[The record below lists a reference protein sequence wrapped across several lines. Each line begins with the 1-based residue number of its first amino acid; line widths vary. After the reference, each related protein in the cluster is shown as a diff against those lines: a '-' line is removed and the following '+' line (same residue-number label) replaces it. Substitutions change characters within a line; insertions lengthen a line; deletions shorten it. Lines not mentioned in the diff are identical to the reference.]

1 MQLIIL
7 DRDGV
12 INQDSDEYIK
22 SPDEWVPIPG
32 SLEAIARLSHANY
45 RVIVASNQSGISRGL
60 FTIAD
65 LNQIHEKMHRLAR
78 EVGGDIDAVFYSPYG
93 PQDDAYCR
101 KPNPG
106 MLEDIANRLRS
117 SLNGV
122 PMVGDKLSDI
132 QAAQK
137 AGAQPILVR
146 TGKGQATLDKGEG
159 IDRVPVYDNLQ
170 SYVENLLGNE

>member
-1 MQLIIL
+1 MELIIL

-12 INQDSDEYIK
+12 INEDSDEYIK
-22 SPDEWVPIPG
+22 TPEEWVPIPG

-45 RVIVASNQSGISRGL
+45 RVIVASNQSGISRKL
-60 FTIAD
+60 FTIED
-65 LNQIHEKMHRLAR
+65 LNQIHEKMHALVKDA
-78 EVGGDIDAVFYSPYG
+78 GGSIDAVFYSPYA
-93 PQDDAYCR
+93 PDDNAHCR

-106 MLEDIANRLRS
+106 MLEDISLRLRA
-117 SLNGV
+117 SLKGV

-137 AGAQPILVR
+137 AGAQPILVK

-159 IDRVPVYDNLQ
+159 INKVPVYDNLF